1 MRVHILGSGSDGNA
15 IVLEGPQQ
23 SIIVD
28 AGFGIRELARRM
40 KLVDV
45 APESV
50 SALIVTHEH
59 ADHVRG
65 ASASARRWSWPV
77 YATAG
82 TLKTGDR
89 HQAARAT
96 RERMSD
102 TGSGMAES
110 GMPISMSIEPSAK
123 GVKKK
128 KIVKHVVASNSDAII
143 GDFSVRFIKAPHDA
157 REPIALVATLRST
170 GQRVG
175 IAYDVGHL
183 SERFIKSFANCDMLL
198 LESNHDA
205 QLLRTGPYPWSVK
218 QRVAGPNGHLS
229 NAECA
234 LMARECVHRGL
245 RHVVLCHL
253 SQVNNRPEIALRAMR
268 ASLRGAGFRG
278 TLQAAPQHSTI
289 TLGGAAQMELA
300 L

>member
-1 MRVHILGSGSDGNA
+1 MRVHVLGSGSEGNA
-15 IVLEGPQQ
+15 IVVEGAKQR
-23 SIIVD
+23 ILVD
-28 AGFGIRELARRM
+28 AGFGMRELARR
-40 KLVDV
+40 LNSVDV

-65 ASASARRWSWPV
+65 AGAAARRWHWPV

-82 TLKTGDR
+82 TLKVSSDR
-89 HQAARAT
+89 R
-96 RERMSD
+96 RP
-102 TGSGMAES
+102 SGES
-110 GMPISMSIEPSAK
+110 GLPISVAIEPRQPSKSEA
-123 GVKKK
+123 GKKK
-128 KIVKHVVASNSDAII
+128 RIVKHVVDTKTEVLLD
-143 GDFSVRFIKAPHDA
+143 DFWIRFIKAPHDA
-157 REPIALVATLRST
+157 REPVSLVVTERAT

-175 IAYDVGHL
+175 IAYDIGHL
-183 SERFIKSFANCDMLL
+183 TERFIRSFSECDMLL
-198 LESNHDA
+198 VESNHDA

-234 LMARECVHRGL
+234 LMARDCVHRGL

-268 ASLRGAGFRG
+268 SALRGVGFRG
-278 TLQAAPQHSTI
+278 TLQAAPQHSTV